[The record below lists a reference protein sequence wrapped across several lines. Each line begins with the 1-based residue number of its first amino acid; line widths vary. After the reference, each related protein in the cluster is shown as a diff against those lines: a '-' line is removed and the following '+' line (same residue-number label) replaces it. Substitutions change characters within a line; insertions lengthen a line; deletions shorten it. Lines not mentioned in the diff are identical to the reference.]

1 MIKKHKKVYKISNH
15 TEHFLILA
23 PANTGCVS
31 TSAFGS
37 LLGIPLGITSFVIG
51 LKICVTTA
59 AIKKYK
65 SIVKEKIKKHD
76 KIVFLA
82 KNKLNCIEVL
92 ISNILI
98 DSYISHEFVS
108 KIMRL
113 KNMMI

>member
-1 MIKKHKKVYKISNH
+1 MIKKHKKVYKISNY

-65 SIVKEKIKKHD
+65 SIVKEK
-76 KIVFLA
+76 
-82 KNKLNCIEVL
+82 NKLNCIELL

>member
-1 MIKKHKKVYKISNH
+1 MIKKHKKVYKISN
-15 TEHFLILA
+15 
-23 PANTGCVS
+23 TGCFS

-82 KNKLNCIEVL
+82 KNKLNCIELL

-108 KIMRL
+108 KIMR
-113 KNMMI
+113 

>member
-1 MIKKHKKVYKISNH
+1 MIKKHKKVYKISNY

-65 SIVKEKIKKHD
+65 SIVKEK
-76 KIVFLA
+76 
-82 KNKLNCIEVL
+82 NKLNCIELL

-108 KIMRL
+108 KIMR
-113 KNMMI
+113 